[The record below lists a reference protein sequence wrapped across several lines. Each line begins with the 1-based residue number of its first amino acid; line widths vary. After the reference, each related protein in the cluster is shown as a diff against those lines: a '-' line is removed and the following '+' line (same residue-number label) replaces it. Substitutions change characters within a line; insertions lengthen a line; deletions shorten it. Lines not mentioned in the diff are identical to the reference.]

1 MKKRATGAIAAALAT
16 LMATS
21 AFAHPVCLQAYR
33 VRNTTVVDSRT
44 ILFHMVDGSVYR
56 NDLKNAC
63 PELRFH
69 GFAYDLRDE
78 EALCDNAVPIHVV
91 MSNEICALGRFSLV
105 TPPHGG

>member
-1 MKKRATGAIAAALAT
+1 MRKRATGVVLVAMAALMTAP
-16 LMATS
+16 
-21 AFAHPVCLQAYR
+21 AFAHPVCLQAYN

-44 ILFHMVDGSVYR
+44 ILFHMVDGTVWR

-91 MSNEICALGRFSLV
+91 MSNEICALGKFSLQ
-105 TPPHGG
+105 TPAHS

>member
-1 MKKRATGAIAAALAT
+1 MKTRATGAAAAALAA
-16 LMATS
+16 LLSTS
-21 AFAHPVCLQAYR
+21 AVAHPVCLQAYR

-69 GFAYDLRDE
+69 GFAYNLHDE
-78 EALCDNAVPIHVV
+78 DALCDNAVPIQVV
-91 MSNEICALGRFSLV
+91 MSNEICALGKFSLV
-105 TPPHGG
+105 TPAHS